1 MFSDSD
7 YMTSPSVSKI
17 FPSPAID
24 SSSRKLYHDGTELL
38 TDSSVSKHL
47 TKEIELPIH
56 KLSVGQLEASV
67 DVACRSMANDKLLDA
82 SFENPSLKEESLI
95 ETGSRKISLD
105 RTELP
110 IDIRRML
117 PSELDS
123 EFPVR
128 KVEREMK
135 VDLMDTASK
144 TIYRERSDLSLDARK
159 ILWNETLLET
169 SPDVAP
175 RKISRDMMGTSIDSS
190 SRKLIQDD
198 GEHAFDSRR
207 IIKES
212 MGMSLDT
219 GSKKLTWNKG
229 ECQLDSSMR
238 ALAMDKMVETVRTPP
253 RKISRD
259 ELEYCTNTASLIR
272 LPRESVRIDI
282 SAESKGLAS
291 ETSTSKRIL
300 RDELEIPAGSLRRR
314 KQRIAADDTDTS
326 TDNAMGKI
334 SSDRVHASMDMPKQS
349 VQREEFGAFESSS
362 ASGQIGQ
369 PDLMVT
375 SQVPWKSSSEPFAVG
390 PLSQLVYDGILEKSC
405 SSMATSPT
413 SLPASTSN
421 LSQNKLP
428 AEVEPLL
435 LPSKVPPQYPTWS
448 TETGDEKIKEKEKS
462 KKSLKLKNLFKK
474 KNESSPEKPQSGLQK
489 L

>member
-1 MFSDSD
+1 MFSDTD
-7 YMTSPSVSKI
+7 YMTSPSLSKI

-38 TDSSVSKHL
+38 TDSSVTKHL
-47 TKEIELPIH
+47 TKEIELPVH
-56 KLSVGQLEASV
+56 KLSVGELEASV
-67 DVACRSMANDKLLDA
+67 DVACRSMAKDKLLDA
-82 SFENPSLKEESLI
+82 PFENPSLKEESLI
-95 ETGSRKISLD
+95 ETASRKISLD
-105 RTELP
+105 RTEVP

-117 PSELDS
+117 SSELDS

-128 KVEREMK
+128 KVEREIK
-135 VDLMDTASK
+135 VDLMDNTSK
-144 TIYRERSDLSLDARK
+144 SIYRERSDLSLDARK

-190 SRKLIQDD
+190 SRKMIQDD

-207 IIKES
+207 IMRDSVE
-212 MGMSLDT
+212 MSLDT
-219 GSKKLTWNKG
+219 GSKKFIWNKG

-238 ALAMDKMVETVRTPP
+238 ALAMDKMVETARTPP

-259 ELEYCTNTASLIR
+259 ELEYCTDTASLKM
-272 LPRESVRIDI
+272 LPREKVLMDI
-282 SAESKGLAS
+282 STEKKGLGS

-314 KQRIAADDTDTS
+314 KQRIATDDTDTS
-326 TDNAMGKI
+326 IDNA
-334 SSDRVHASMDMPKQS
+334 RVHASMEIPKQS
-349 VQREEFGAFESSS
+349 VQREELGAFESSL
-362 ASGQIGQ
+362 APGQIGQ

-375 SQVPWKSSSEPFAVG
+375 SQVPWKSSSDPFAVG

-405 SSMATSPT
+405 SSMATAPT
-413 SLPASTSN
+413 SLSASTPN

-428 AEVEPLL
+428 AEVEQSL
-435 LPSKVPPQYPTWS
+435 LPPKVAPPYPARP
-448 TETGDEKIKEKEKS
+448 TETGDEKSKEKEKS

-474 KNESSPEKPQSGLQK
+474 KNESSPEKLQSGLQK